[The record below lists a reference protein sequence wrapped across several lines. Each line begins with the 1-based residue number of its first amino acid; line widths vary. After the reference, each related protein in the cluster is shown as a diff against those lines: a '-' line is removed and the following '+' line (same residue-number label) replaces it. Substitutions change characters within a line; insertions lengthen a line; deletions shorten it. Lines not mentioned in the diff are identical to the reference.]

1 MKNILIVGALACAL
15 LSPKAEAQSMED
27 ILGAIAGY
35 QLGNSVGDGDGRK
48 AARVVGAVLGYRY
61 GEQVLN
67 NNSDITYGQRH
78 RDSYVEYNGLTR
90 NQYRIQNYCRSQVP
104 PKYKINHG
112 VERSWIN
119 GCIAR
124 VEQAQAQMEMDAYND
139 GIDHNIG
146 K

>member
-1 MKNILIVGALACAL
+1 MKGILAVSVLGIAL
-15 LSPKAEAQSMED
+15 LSPKADAQSLEQV
-27 ILGAIAGY
+27 LGAIAGY

-48 AARVVGAVLGYRY
+48 AARVIGAVVGYRM
-61 GEQVLN
+61 GERVLN
-67 NNSDITYGQRH
+67 NNEPQVVYYPRQE
-78 RDSYVEYNGLTR
+78 SYVDYNGLTR

-119 GCIAR
+119 GCIAK
-124 VEQAQAQMEMDAYND
+124 VEQMQAQMEMEAYND
-139 GIDHNIG
+139 AIDNDLG